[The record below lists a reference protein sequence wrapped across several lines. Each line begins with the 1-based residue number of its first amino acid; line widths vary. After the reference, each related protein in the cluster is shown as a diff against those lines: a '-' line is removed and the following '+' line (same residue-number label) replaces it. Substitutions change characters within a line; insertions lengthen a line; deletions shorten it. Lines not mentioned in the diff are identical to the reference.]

1 MRQRKMPP
9 PPRPPLARIRLAAPT
24 AVVTPATSIPA
35 RGRGTSER
43 YRATITAALLLTGL
57 GAGLLA
63 ATSDAPTLLFMRRPP
78 PAAPQQSRIGKIV
91 LESTPERCRQMI
103 FDNDTG
109 RITPDDSPC
118 DDGVRRDVTGTPM
131 PMGTVQRLE
140 AISKAFS
147 R

>member
-1 MRQRKMPP
+1 MPP
-9 PPRPPLARIRLAAPT
+9 PPVNHIARLRLTAP
-24 AVVTPATSIPA
+24 AVVVAQTAATSA

-43 YRATITAALLLTGL
+43 YRAAITAALLVAGL

-63 ATSDAPTLLFMRRPP
+63 ATSDAPTMLLLRRAP

-91 LESTPERCRQMI
+91 LESTPERCRQMA

-131 PMGTVQRLE
+131 PMGTLQRLE